1 MSVAL
6 KKPLRALFPIL
17 SPIQVATKQCSKL
30 FKVADDRKLSFS
42 HPDSEGGCTKPFGA
56 TTRVSL
62 IINLEQGQLHYHPVS
77 LC

>member
-17 SPIQVATKQCSKL
+17 SPIQVATKQWSKL

-56 TTRVSL
+56 TTRLSL
-62 IINLEQGQLHYHPVS
+62 IINFEQGQLHYHPVS